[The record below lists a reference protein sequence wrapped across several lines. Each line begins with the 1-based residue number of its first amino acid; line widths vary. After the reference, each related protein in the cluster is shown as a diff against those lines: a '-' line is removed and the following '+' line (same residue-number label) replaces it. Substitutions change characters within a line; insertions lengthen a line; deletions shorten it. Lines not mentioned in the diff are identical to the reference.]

1 MVWSPSN
8 IMRSCVLIGF
18 LLRTAHCKGQDGNRH
33 CFALRWSKVAEGK
46 QITLPLMVYAVG
58 LNLGGFL

>member
-1 MVWSPSN
+1 
-8 IMRSCVLIGF
+8 MRSCVLIGF